1 MKPILGMR
9 CFLALLAF
17 VMGCNLQAQGQ
28 TVADGDYVL
37 ALKYDDKW
45 VALGATYS
53 KGNYSLNAVPI
64 DVRDGVVVSTG
75 SVPVWSVK
83 IYSEP
88 YYNIYRNTNYL
99 CATTS
104 SSSST
109 NTNLTIQT
117 NKDFDYARWKFTS
130 QNGCYKITS
139 KSLPTYSLGYSL
151 SYNYFKNY
159 TSDRGFYYDFYLLPL
174 CKQDKATGAY
184 TLQGTGW
191 TVETF
196 ASLDLSVATSV
207 DLRDITLPENLTAP
221 ANRNPNCL
229 FYVKEGET
237 KAGSLPQVVQVNAE
251 GTDGTAESIQL
262 TDGSDFHTTIPFTA
276 TAITYTRHLYDGWST
291 LALPFA
297 YTLQGETC
305 EAFAEA
311 TAESVRFTPV
321 SAALEANTPYLIHRE
336 TEGDVAFR
344 ASNAD
349 VPVTASTGDCFKS
362 NFHTFTM
369 ANSETLYKLSSDGTT
384 FNHSS
389 GSARIG
395 AFRAYLDL
403 SGTQSG
409 GAAPKRVVHE
419 SAETPTA
426 LASAAAC
433 EATYADGVLCIRS
446 EQADELPL
454 YRADGTLE
462 RMLQVQVGTNYYTL
476 ARPGIYLV
484 GGLKIVY

>member
-1 MKPILGMR
+1 MR
-9 CFLALLAF
+9 CFWALLAF

-45 VALGATYS
+45 VALGATNDNNS
-53 KGNYSLNAVPI
+53 MNAVPI
-64 DVRDGVVVSTG
+64 DVRDGVVVSTKN
-75 SVPVWSVK
+75 VPVWSVK

-88 YYNIYRNTNYL
+88 YYNIYCDTNYL

-104 SSSST
+104 SSSSAKT
-109 NTNLTIQT
+109 YLTIQT
-117 NKDFDYARWKFTS
+117 KKDFDYARWKFTS
-130 QNGCYKITS
+130 QNGSYKITS
-139 KSLPTYSLGYSL
+139 KSLPAYSLGYSL
-151 SYNYFKNY
+151 SYNYFRNY
-159 TSDRGFYYDFYLLPL
+159 KSTNVGYYYDFYLLPL

-196 ASLDLSVATSV
+196 ASLDLSAATSV
-207 DLRDITLPENLTAP
+207 DLRGITLPENLTAP

-229 FYVKEGET
+229 FYVNAGET
-237 KAGSLPQVVQVNAE
+237 KAGSLPHVVQVNAE
-251 GTDGTAESIQL
+251 GTAGTAESIQL
-262 TDGSDFHTTIPFTA
+262 TDGKDFHTTIPFTA
-276 TAITYTRHLYDGWST
+276 TDITYTRHLYDGWST

-297 YTLQGETC
+297 YNLQGETC

-311 TAESVRFTPV
+311 TTESVRFTPV
-321 SAALEANTPYLIHRE
+321 SEVLEANTPYLIHRE

-344 ASNAD
+344 ASNAE

-369 ANSETLYKLSSDGTT
+369 DNSETLYKLSSDGTT

-446 EQADELPL
+446 EQAGELPL

-462 RMLQVQVGTNYYTL
+462 RMLQVQAGTNHYTL

>member
-1 MKPILGMR
+1 MDTMKPILGMR
-9 CFLALLAF
+9 CFWALLAF
-17 VMGCNLQAQGQ
+17 VMGCNLQAQEQ

-37 ALKYDDKW
+37 ALKCNDAWYA
-45 VALGATYS
+45 VGHTISGGAI
-53 KGNYSLNAVPI
+53 NAVSI
-64 DVRDGVVVSTG
+64 KVENNVVTSATDAIVWTVRLQTS
-75 SVPVWSVK
+75 
-83 IYSEP
+83 P
-88 YYNIYRNTNYL
+88 YYNIFHGSTYIQVS
-99 CATTS
+99 TS
-104 SSSST
+104 
-109 NTNLTIQT
+109 
-117 NKDFDYARWKFTS
+117 NKTELQKGSRGDFDYARWSINK
-130 QNGCYKITS
+130 QDNGSYKISS
-139 KSLPTYSLGYSL
+139 KYYTDYSIGTVVNKS
-151 SYNYFKNY
+151 YFKNY
-159 TSDRGFYYDFYLLPL
+159 TLAIAGYYYDFYLLPL

-184 TLQGTGW
+184 TLQGTSW
-191 TVETF
+191 TTETF
-196 ASLDLSVATSV
+196 ANLDLSAATSV
-207 DLRDITLPENLTAP
+207 DLRGITLPENLTAP

-229 FYVKEGET
+229 FYVNAGET

-262 TDGSDFHTTIPFTA
+262 TDGKDFHTTIPFTA
-276 TAITYTRHLYDGWST
+276 TDITYTRHLYDGWST

-321 SAALEANTPYLIHRE
+321 SEVLQANHPYLIHRE

-446 EQADELPL
+446 EQAGELPL

-462 RMLQVQVGTNYYTL
+462 RMLQVQAGTNHYTL

-484 GGLKIVY
+484 GGLKIIY